1 MKVHYLLLLGLLG
14 LAVSIPVEELEGGED
29 TALAPLDFNSEE
41 YGLDDLGDDDET
53 NDDEDLRGG
62 RRLRGAVHKITK
74 IFRKPDKKVVKV
86 VKIFHSP
93 IHQKSGRPNIQPS
106 LAKTSTQLP
115 KNTTTDDY
123 VRRLRDEINI
133 NHITFMRMYNVE
145 MDKWRNLT
153 RKSHLTEEEYKKA
166 QKHLA
171 NKYAEWRRSL
181 DDLKAQNSTIANL
194 KYKDADYQNEMGL
207 LSYLYEYIKVF
218 RSLKQK
224 DAYLKHSC
232 ICNTTKL

>member
-29 TALAPLDFNSEE
+29 TALAPLDFSSEE
-41 YGLDDLGDDDET
+41 YGLDDLGDDET
-53 NDDEDLRGG
+53 NDDEELRGG
-62 RRLRGAVHKITK
+62 RRFRGAVHKITK

-93 IHQKSGRPNIQPS
+93 IHQKSGRSNIQPS

-123 VRRLRDEINI
+123 VRRLKDEINI